1 MKQLLVAFL
10 AVIMFAPIAAQAQ
23 ASAWSS
29 DGVHSSVMY
38 TVRHAVTPMIGM
50 FKKFDITVNWDA
62 ANPTASSID
71 AKLDASSVMMGMD
84 KLEQHLQSADF
95 FDVAKFPEWT
105 FVSTSIVKG
114 KKSKTTAVNYIANG
128 KLTVHGVT
136 KDIAVPFQFLGL
148 LENPRGN
155 TAGFSAEFTINRLDY
170 GVGQAGEMLGS
181 DVKVNV
187 LLEMHPKK

>member
-1 MKQLLVAFL
+1 MKNYMKQLLVAFL
-10 AVIMFAPIAAQAQ
+10 AVLMFAPIAAQAQ
-23 ASAWSS
+23 ASAWGS

-38 TVRHAVTPMIGM
+38 TVRHAVTPMIGL

-114 KKSKTTAVNYIANG
+114 KKSKTSAVNYIANG

-136 KDIAVPFQFLGL
+136 KDIAVPFQFLEDEALSSEKSGPEFAIKSDRHL
-148 LENPRGN
+148 RPVG
-155 TAGFSAEFTINRLDY
+155 SAEKR
-170 GVGQAGEMLGS
+170 
-181 DVKVNV
+181 V
-187 LLEMHPKK
+187 LLTGDLTAEL